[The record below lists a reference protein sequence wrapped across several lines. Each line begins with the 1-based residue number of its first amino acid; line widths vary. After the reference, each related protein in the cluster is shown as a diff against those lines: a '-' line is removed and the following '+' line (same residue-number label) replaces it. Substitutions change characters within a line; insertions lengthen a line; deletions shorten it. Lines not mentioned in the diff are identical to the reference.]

1 MPMRICAVCQKIV
14 RTGETIHP
22 TCRKRNAYGSGTHRR
37 VTALYKLLNV
47 PCGTCQQTGT
57 PENPITA
64 HHVVP
69 VSEGGTDVPENY
81 RPLCRVCNSAEGSRQ
96 GTE

>member
-1 MPMRICAVCQKIV
+1 MPMRICATCQGIV
-14 RTGETIHP
+14 RTGETVHVD
-22 TCRKRNAYGSGTHRR
+22 CRKRSAYNSGLHRLMSVFYR
-37 VTALYKLLNV
+37 TGNV
-47 PCGTCQQTGT
+47 PCAMCRQTGT

-69 VSEGGTDVPENY
+69 VSEGGQDVPENY
-81 RPLCRVCNSAEGSRQ
+81 RPLCRVCNSQEGSRQ

>member
-1 MPMRICAVCQKIV
+1 MRICAVCQKIV
-14 RTGETIHP
+14 RTGETVHP
-22 TCRKRNAYGSGTHRR
+22 ACRKRNAYSSNLHRYISGMYRAH
-37 VTALYKLLNV
+37 NV
-47 PCGTCQQTGT
+47 PCAMCRQTGT

-69 VSEGGTDVPENY
+69 VSEGGQDVPENY
-81 RPLCRVCNSAEGSRQ
+81 RPLCRVCNSQEGSRQ